1 MRTGTGGSVLS
12 DRALRPAVAAQV
24 VGVVG
29 THVAALALP
38 TVAVLAL
45 AASPVAAAGLFA
57 LEYGAQA
64 LATPLL
70 GVLVDR
76 AGARRRR
83 LLVAASTG
91 NALAALAVPAAHL
104 AGALS
109 LPLLFAV
116 AALTGVLSGLTAIGL
131 QATVPRLVAPER
143 LVAANSALAGAQ
155 SVGQI
160 AGPAAAGALVQTL
173 GGALAMLANAATHV
187 LAAVAFGRLRP
198 APAEPTGRPPSSI
211 FADLRAGIAAL
222 RGRPVLVRIA
232 VTTAALNLGGAAI
245 GGLYVLYAY
254 RELGLGPW
262 LLGLTFAVNSVAAVV
277 AAATAGRVIG
287 RLGPARV
294 VPVFAPVAG
303 AALLLI
309 PVASVA
315 PPVPTLILYE
325 AVFGYCATVWLVA
338 AVSLQQRIVPAH
350 LLGRVLALSRTLG
363 VLAIPV
369 GALAAGVVAQVRG
382 VVPALVGFAM
392 VAFAGTVVVVSRRVP
407 PAPSPAD

>member
-1 MRTGTGGSVLS
+1 MRTVGRSVRLEP
-12 DRALRPAVAAQV
+12 ALRPAAAAQL

-38 TVAVLAL
+38 TVAVLVL
-45 AASPVAAAGLFA
+45 NASPVAASALFA

-64 LATPLL
+64 VATPLL

-76 AGARRRR
+76 VAARRR
-83 LLVAASTG
+83 LLLVLASVGTG
-91 NALAALAVPAAHL
+91 LAALAVPVAHL

-109 LPLLFAV
+109 LPLLYAV
-116 AALTGVLSGLTAIGL
+116 AGLTGVLGGLTTIGL
-131 QATVPRLVAPER
+131 QATVPRLVPSDR

-155 SVGQI
+155 SIGQI
-160 AGPAAAGALVQTL
+160 AGPAAAGALVQAL
-173 GGALAMLANAATHV
+173 GGAVAMLVNAASHA
-187 LAAVAFGRLRP
+187 LAALAFGRLRP
-198 APAEPTGRPPSSI
+198 APAEPTGAAPTSLLG
-211 FADLRAGIAAL
+211 DLRAGVAAL

-254 RELGLGPW
+254 RVLGLGPW

-287 RLGPARV
+287 RLGHARV
-294 VPVFAPVAG
+294 VPVFAPAAG

-309 PVASVA
+309 PAASVA
-315 PPVPTLILYE
+315 PPVPTLIVYE

-338 AVSLQQRIVPAH
+338 SVSLQQRIVPAH
-350 LLGRVLALSRTLG
+350 LLGRVLALSRTLA
-363 VLAIPV
+363 VVAVPV
-369 GALAAGVVAQVRG
+369 GALAAGAVAQLWG
-382 VVPALVGFAM
+382 IVPALVGSAV
-392 VAFAGTVVVVSRRVP
+392 VAFLGAATVASRRVP
-407 PAPSPAD
+407 DIAPDAS